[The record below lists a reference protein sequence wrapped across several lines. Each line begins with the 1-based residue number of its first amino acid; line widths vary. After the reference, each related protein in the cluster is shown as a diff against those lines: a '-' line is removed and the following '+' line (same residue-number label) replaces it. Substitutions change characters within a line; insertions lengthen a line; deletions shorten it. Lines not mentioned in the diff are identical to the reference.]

1 MRYIKELSEE
11 QKQALEE
18 GHKKGK
24 SHRFRTRCQAILLSH
39 QGYSVQA
46 LAGLFKVSDL
56 SIYKWLN
63 RFEDGGVKALQT
75 QPGKGRKPLLKL
87 ENQTHVELV
96 ENQLEKQN
104 QRVKLVKDHLEK
116 QLGYSLSESTLK
128 RFLKNWLRLETI
140 PQVGKASAGARRI

>member
-128 RFLKNWLRLETI
+128 RFLKKLVTSGND
-140 PQVGKASAGARRI
+140 SANG

>member
-46 LAGLFKVSDL
+46 LARLFKVSDL
-56 SIYKWLN
+56 SIYTWMN

-87 ENQTHVELV
+87 ENQAHVELV
-96 ENQLEKQN
+96 EGQLEKQN
-104 QRVKLVKDHLEK
+104 QRVKLAKHHLEK

-128 RFLKNWLRLETI
+128 RFLKKLVTSGND
-140 PQVGKASAGARRI
+140 SANG

>member
-11 QKQALEE
+11 QKQDLEE

-24 SHRFRTRCQAILLSH
+24 SHRFRIRCQAILLSH

-56 SIYKWLN
+56 SIYKWMN
-63 RFEDGGVKALQT
+63 RFEDGGVQALQT

-87 ENQTHVELV
+87 QNQAHVELV
-96 ENQLEKQN
+96 EAQPEKQN
-104 QRVKLVKDHLEK
+104 QRVKPAREHLEK
-116 QLGYSLSESTLK
+116 QSGYSLSENTLK
-128 RFLKNWLRLETI
+128 RFLKKLVTSGNDS
-140 PQVGKASAGARRI
+140 VSG